1 MAISKERLRELINE
15 GATIWSKTFT
25 EEVYLNSR
33 CFLIPITE
41 TNEIGKEEITNY
53 ILSVYEDETHTNKY
67 LITELDEDVKKCKWS
82 LKYHA
87 TRTEELNLP
96 TWEEI
101 EKIKEKDVYIIAKP
115 KEMRFYIDYKFL
127 IPQIKLCTLED
138 VFYWNLDEE
147 GYLSAC
153 DLCIKLFKG
162 EATE

>member
-1 MAISKERLRELINE
+1 MAISRERLEKLIE
-15 GATIWSKTFT
+15 QEATIYYDNT
-25 EEVYLNSR
+25 L
-33 CFLIPITE
+33 
-41 TNEIGKEEITNY
+41 Y
-53 ILSVYEDETHTNKY
+53 IEKKILTPNKY
-67 LITELDEDVKKCKWS
+67 ECDSGYLWGLSHSKHTVGYDLEDLYETKQQAEWH

-101 EKIKEKDVYIIAKP
+101 EKIKEKGVYIIARP
-115 KEMRFYIDYKFL
+115 REMIFYIDYKFL

-138 VFYWNLDEE
+138 VFNWNLDEE

-162 EATE
+162 E